1 MDNRTD
7 FPSGT
12 PGLRLG
18 CVIMASGMST
28 RFGGNKLMAD
38 FGGAPMI
45 ARILQATDGLFARRV
60 VVTRHADVAAF
71 CRASHAEVVMH
82 DLPLRSDTVRLGLS
96 AVGDADGC
104 LFCPAD
110 QPLLSRTTLCALIRA
125 FAFSPQ
131 AIWRPA
137 YGGEPGSPVLFP
149 AWAFGELLALPGG
162 KGGGYVASRH
172 PESVRTLP
180 LSSPDE
186 LLDADTPEALARLL
200 VLHRQAPRA

>member
-18 CVIMASGMST
+18 CVIMASGMGT

-71 CRASHAEVVMH
+71 CLDAPQLAGVPDGNGLLV
-82 DLPLRSDTVRLGLS
+82 DLP
-96 AVGDADGC
+96 ADG
-104 LFCPAD
+104 LPVRVVAGRGQHD
-110 QPLLSRTTLCALIRA
+110 HRLLC
-125 FAFSPQ
+125 
-131 AIWRPA
+131 
-137 YGGEPGSPVLFP
+137 
-149 AWAFGELLALPGG
+149 PGG
-162 KGGGYVASRH
+162 VGAGRQNVPQPPVWLGVQ
-172 PESVRTLP
+172 LI
-180 LSSPDE
+180 DE
-186 LLDADTPEALARLL
+186 DG
-200 VLHRQAPRA
+200 